1 MIPIWKGEAEVF
13 TVSSFS
19 FSKIEVTQIVHTVYY
34 PILYVLGFILRFDY
48 LSLDRFDDSSNFHGK
63 PLVPAA
69 LAPKYRISMNLHI
82 YSLRICVATWVYHL
96 NPV

>member
-34 PILYVLGFILRFDY
+34 PILYVLGFIL
-48 LSLDRFDDSSNFHGK
+48 
-63 PLVPAA
+63 A
-69 LAPKYRISMNLHI
+69 L
-82 YSLRICVATWVYHL
+82 
-96 NPV
+96 